1 MNGMGDMARNPR
13 IKGDAAA
20 PRQKQ
25 DKGDVTPNKKR
36 KARNEERHYR

>member
-1 MNGMGDMARNPR
+1 MARNPR
-13 IKGDAAA
+13 IKGDAET
-20 PRQKQ
+20 KQ